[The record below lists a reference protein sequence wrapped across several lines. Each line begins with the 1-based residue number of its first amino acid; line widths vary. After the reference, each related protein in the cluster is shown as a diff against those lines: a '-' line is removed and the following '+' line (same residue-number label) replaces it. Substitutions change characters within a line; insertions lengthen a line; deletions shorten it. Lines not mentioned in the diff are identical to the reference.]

1 MVSSSFSSFVL
12 DFAVFDYEGA
22 GDDEEEKSAMK
33 FLHLIWSNLKR
44 KKLRTSLTL
53 LSIVVAFILFGFLS
67 AIQQALVGGVAL
79 AGADRLVVREKVSI
93 INLLPVSYE
102 ARMDRIPG
110 VDFSTFQTWFGG
122 IYQDPKN
129 FFMQNPVEPEKFLK
143 MHPEIILPPDELKAW
158 LATRTGAIVGR
169 RTANRFHWQIGDQ
182 VPIQSTIWTLPD
194 GSRTWTFDIV
204 GIYDGKDKGTDTTPL
219 FFRYDYFDEAR
230 QVWGKGQ
237 VDWYTIRIK
246 DPSQA
251 AEVAKQVDAEFENSP
266 AETKTEPEGAFIQGW
281 AAQLGNIVL
290 IVSSILGMVFF
301 TILLVTG
308 NTMAQAVRE
317 RTGELGVLKA
327 IGFTNAQVVALVL
340 AESCLLT
347 VIGGVAGLGLA
358 RAITPVIAQPL
369 AGLLPMFFLPAR
381 ALTIG
386 LGLSVALG
394 FVTGIF
400 PALQAMRLRVADAL
414 RRM

>member
-1 MVSSSFSSFVL
+1 
-12 DFAVFDYEGA
+12 
-22 GDDEEEKSAMK
+22 MK
-33 FLHLIWSNLKR
+33 FLHLVWCNLKR

-67 AIQQALVGGVAL
+67 AIQEALVGGVAL
-79 AGADRLVVREKVSI
+79 AGADRLIVREKVSI

-110 VDFSTFQTWFGG
+110 VDFATHQTWFGG

-143 MHPEIILPPDELKAW
+143 IHPEILLPPEQEKAW
-158 LATRTGAIVGR
+158 LATRTGAVVGR
-169 RTANRFHWQIGDQ
+169 RTADRFHWKIGDK
-182 VPIQSTIWTLPD
+182 VPIQSTIWSAN
-194 GSRTWTFDIV
+194 GSRAWTFDIV
-204 GIYDGKDKGTDTTPL
+204 GIYEGKDKGTDTTPL

-230 QVWGKGQ
+230 SGAKGE
-237 VDWYTIRIK
+237 VGWFTIRIK

-251 AEVAKQVDAEFENSP
+251 AEVAKLVDAEFENSP

-281 AAQLGNIVL
+281 ASQIGNIVF
-290 IVSSILGMVFF
+290 IVAAILSAVFF

-327 IGFTNAQVVALVL
+327 IGFANGQIVSLVL

-347 VIGGVAGLGLA
+347 VLGGTLGLGLA
-358 RAITPVIAQPL
+358 WLMISRGDPTS
-369 AGLLPMFFLPAR
+369 GLLPMFFLPAR
-381 ALTIG
+381 ALLTGFGI
-386 LGLSVALG
+386 SIALG

>member
-1 MVSSSFSSFVL
+1 
-12 DFAVFDYEGA
+12 
-22 GDDEEEKSAMK
+22 MK
-33 FLHLIWSNLKR
+33 FFHLIWSNLRR

-67 AIQQALVGGVAL
+67 AIQQALVGGVEL
-79 AGADRLVVREKVSI
+79 AGADRLVVRHKVSI

-110 VDFSTFQTWFGG
+110 VDFATHQTWFGG

-143 MHPEIILPPDELKAW
+143 IHPEIILPPEQGKAW

-169 RTANRFHWQIGDQ
+169 RTADRFHWKIGDK
-182 VPIQSTIWTLPD
+182 VPIQSTIWSAN
-194 GSRTWTFDIV
+194 GNRTWTFDIV

-230 QVWGKGQ
+230 GGWGKGQ
-237 VDWYTIRIK
+237 VGWFTIRIK

-251 AEVAKQVDAEFENSP
+251 AEVAKLVDAEFENSP

-281 AAQLGNIVL
+281 ASQIGNIVF
-290 IVSSILGMVFF
+290 IVAAILSAVFF

-327 IGFTNAQVVALVL
+327 IGFTNGQIVSLVL

-347 VIGGVAGLGLA
+347 VLGGTIGLGLA
-358 RAITPVIAQPL
+358 WMIISRGDPTS
-369 AGLLPMFFLPAR
+369 GLLPMFFLPTR
-381 ALTIG
+381 ALLVGFGI
-386 LGLSVALG
+386 SIALG

>member
-1 MVSSSFSSFVL
+1 
-12 DFAVFDYEGA
+12 
-22 GDDEEEKSAMK
+22 MK
-33 FLHLIWSNLKR
+33 FFHLIWCNLKR

-53 LSIVVAFILFGFLS
+53 LSILVAFILFGFLS
-67 AIQQALVGGVAL
+67 AIQQALVGGVEM
-79 AGADRLVVREKVSI
+79 AGADRLIVRHKVSI
-93 INLLPVSYE
+93 MKLLPESYQ
-102 ARMDRIPG
+102 ARMERIPG
-110 VDFSTFQTWFGG
+110 VDFATYQTWFGG

-143 MHPEIILPPDELKAW
+143 IHPEIILPPDEEKAW
-158 LATRTGAIVGR
+158 LTTRTGAIVGH
-169 RTANRFHWQIGDQ
+169 RTAERFGWKIGDK
-182 VPIQSTIWTLPD
+182 VPIRSTIWSQAN
-194 GSRTWTFDIV
+194 GNQTWTFDIV
-204 GIYDGKDKGTDTTPL
+204 GIYDGKDKGTDTTPM

-230 QVWGKGQ
+230 QFAKGQ
-237 VDWYTIRIK
+237 VGWYTIRIK

-251 AEVAKQVDAEFENSP
+251 AEVAKRVDEEFENSS

-281 AAQLGNIVL
+281 AKAIGNIVF
-290 IVSSILGMVFF
+290 IVAAILSAVFF

-327 IGFTNAQVVALVL
+327 IGFTNGQIVALVL

-347 VIGGVAGLGLA
+347 VLGGVVGLGLA
-358 RAITPVIAQPL
+358 WLVISRGDPTS
-369 AGLLPMFFLPAR
+369 GLLPMFFFPTRDL
-381 ALTIG
+381 LIG
-386 LGLSVALG
+386 FGISIVLG

>member
-1 MVSSSFSSFVL
+1 
-12 DFAVFDYEGA
+12 
-22 GDDEEEKSAMK
+22 MK
-33 FLHLIWSNLKR
+33 FLHLIWCNLRR

-53 LSIVVAFILFGFLS
+53 LSIIVAFILFGFLA

-79 AGADRLVVREKVSI
+79 AGADRLIVREKVSI

-110 VDFSTFQTWFGG
+110 VDFSTHQTWFGG

-143 MHPEIILPPDELKAW
+143 IHPEVVLPPDQEKAW

-169 RTANRFHWQIGDQ
+169 RTAERFGWNIGDKI
-182 VPIQSTIWTLPD
+182 PIRSTIWAQANGNL
-194 GSRTWTFDIV
+194 TWTFDIV
-204 GIYDGKDKGTDTTPL
+204 GIYEGKDKGTDTTPL
-219 FFRYDYFDEAR
+219 IFRYDYFDEAR
-230 QVWGKGQ
+230 QQGKGL
-237 VDWYTIRIK
+237 VGWYTIRIK
-246 DPSQA
+246 DPTQA
-251 AEVAKQVDAEFENSP
+251 AEVAKRVDAEFENSP

-281 AAQLGNIVL
+281 ASQLGNIVL
-290 IVSSILGMVFF
+290 IVSAILSAVFF

-327 IGFTNAQVVALVL
+327 IGFTNTRVVALVL

-347 VIGGVAGLGLA
+347 VFGGIIGLGLA
-358 RAITPVIAQPL
+358 LAITPVIAGPL
-369 AGLLPMFFLPAR
+369 AGLLPLFYLPAR
-381 ALTIG
+381 ALLTG
-386 LGLSVALG
+386 FGLSVALG
-394 FVTGIF
+394 LVTGIF